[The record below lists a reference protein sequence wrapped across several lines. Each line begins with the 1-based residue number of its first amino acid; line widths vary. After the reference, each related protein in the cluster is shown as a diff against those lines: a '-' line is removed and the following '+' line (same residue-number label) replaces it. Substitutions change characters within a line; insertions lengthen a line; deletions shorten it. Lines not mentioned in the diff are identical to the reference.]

1 MTKPNS
7 SDPLKD
13 EQKDRFRAITT
24 EQADEESLPPQEPA
38 HRSLLDRLPR
48 AAKSASPPPETPR
61 RLPAQR
67 ASRVV
72 NPLDETGSGRTSRKT
87 RFGPAFWTVTGILSL
102 AVNAVL
108 IALVLIL
115 WGQVSEMKTMLSTV
129 TDLKSLPLHTV
140 RGLYENFEAMEVAH
154 IRTEIPVSTT
164 VLVKLDVC
172 IKTGTQVVLNQD
184 VTIPNAKVTVQT
196 GGLNIS
202 NAPTSILL
210 PANTTLPVNLDLC
223 VPVETTIPISLN
235 VNVDIPLV
243 DTDLNVP
250 FTGLQDVIAP
260 LYCLLDPKAVDSDG
274 ILICE
279 KAKTP

>member
-7 SDPLKD
+7 SDPLKN
-13 EQKDRFRAITT
+13 EPPTRFRAIMDAN
-24 EQADEESLPPQEPA
+24 EDEEPLQASAP
-38 HRSLLDRLPR
+38 RSFLEDRLPHTVKR
-48 AAKSASPPPETPR
+48 ASPPPEPPR
-61 RLPAQR
+61 QPPAARPSPAQQPPD
-67 ASRVV
+67 A
-72 NPLDETGSGRTSRKT
+72 GSGRTSRKAQ
-87 RFGPAFWTVTGILSL
+87 FGPAFWTVTGILSL

-115 WGQVSEMKTMLSTV
+115 LGQVSTMKTSLSAV
-129 TDLKSLPLHTV
+129 TDLKSLPLDTV
-140 RGLYENFEAMEVAH
+140 RGLYRNFEAMEVAH

-164 VLVKLDVC
+164 VPVRLDVC